1 MFAIQFLPSL
11 VCRTRLVKSQ
21 VYLLAGSSGCISAL
35 SFAPYNLY
43 YLAFY
48 GPIICFLLWERVS
61 IKKAFVTGFLY
72 TATLLSVAGTWLY
85 LSPNQLAD
93 MPMPLAIL
101 VTVLVIAAVSLCMGA
116 AGAIYV
122 LLKGRA
128 LLTRACLLFPSL
140 WWLAEWSREWFL
152 SGYPWFNIGYSQ
164 LDMPLI
170 GWASVFGVNGIAY
183 LVAMSSALVTI
194 ALFYTR
200 YRLIAMSITTIAWT
214 SGMLLQSISWTKEVG
229 SPIPIALV
237 QPNHIYSAL
246 SNKDKWQRA
255 VELNRQL
262 LSKHQLIV
270 WPETEFSMH
279 AVAPQPSHITELDKH
294 IWQTVSFSLNDT
306 VLPFAT
312 SSAQYRGFV
321 AQLET
326 ITAPQNKS
334 VLMGT
339 NIRDHQNNL
348 TYNSVL
354 AVNATDKAIYDKRHL
369 VPFGETIPLRQSLA
383 PLWQLLNVHQDT
395 FNASRTP
402 SPLLPTSE
410 YLAGV
415 SICYEAAFGSE
426 VADAL
431 PGAHFLVMLTNDG
444 MFDGTS
450 QPEQHLQIAR
460 MRAIETGRW
469 VARAAR
475 TGITA
480 FIAPDAAVI
489 KRTSHQEFAILS
501 STIAPL
507 QGSTPFVYW
516 RNTPFLLFTLAVIGW
531 FALNRR

>member
-1 MFAIQFLPSL
+1 M
-11 VCRTRLVKSQ
+11 
-21 VYLLAGSSGCISAL
+21 AGSSGCISAL
-35 SFAPYNLY
+35 SFAPYNLS

-48 GPIICFLLWERVS
+48 GPVICFWLWERVS
-61 IKKAFVTGFLY
+61 ITKAFITGCLY
-72 TATLLSVAGTWLY
+72 TVTLLSTAGTWLY

-93 MPMPLAIL
+93 MPMPLAVL
-101 VTVLVIAAVSLCMGA
+101 FTVLIIAVVSLCMGA

-122 LLKGRA
+122 LLRA
-128 LLTRACLLFPSL
+128 RSLLSRACLLFPSL

-170 GWASVFGVNGIAY
+170 GWASVFGVNGVAY
-183 LVAMSSALVTI
+183 LVAMSAALIKV

-200 YRLIAMSITTIAWT
+200 YRLIAISITIIAWT
-214 SGMLLQSISWTKEVG
+214 SGMFLQTISWTKEIG
-229 SPIPIALV
+229 NPIQIALV
-237 QPNHIYSAL
+237 QPNQIYSAL

-262 LSKHQLIV
+262 LSKHQLVV

-279 AVAPQPSHITELDKH
+279 AVTPQPSHTTELNKH
-294 IWQTVSFSLNDT
+294 IWQTVSFSLNNT

-312 SSAQYRGFV
+312 STAQYSDFI

-326 ITAPQNKS
+326 ITASQDKS
-334 VLMGT
+334 ILMGM
-339 NIRDHQNNL
+339 NFRDHLNNL

-354 AVNATDKAIYDKRHL
+354 AINATDKAIYDKRHL

-383 PLWQLLNVHQDT
+383 PLWQLLNVHEDT
-395 FNASRTP
+395 FNPSRTP
-402 SPLLPTSE
+402 TPLLPASE

-426 VADAL
+426 VAEAL
-431 PGAHFLVMLTNDG
+431 PGAHFLIMLTNDG
-444 MFDGTS
+444 MFDGTA

-480 FIAPDAAVI
+480 FIAPNAVVT
-489 KRTSHQEFAILS
+489 KRTSQQKFATLS
-501 STIAPL
+501 ATIQPL
-507 QGSTPFVYW
+507 QGITPFVYW
-516 RNTPFLLFTLAVIGW
+516 RNTPFLLFILTIIGW
-531 FALNRR
+531 FAFNRR